1 MFAPFFMNPLG
12 GGFIIEGSGLWG
24 GSAGDVLERTLGT
37 PSNSRKFT
45 ARFVF
50 KLGSLGTSRD
60 LASANTTSTARCE
73 MQVKDTGA
81 LLFYMASA
89 GSTSV
94 NLTTTA
100 LLRDPANFYD
110 VVFVYDTALSTAA
123 DRVKIYVNGT
133 RLTDFATETLPTQNL
148 VSANWNTAQ
157 VHQIGQRASN
167 SERNFDGYMALAMN
181 IDGQAL
187 APTSFG
193 SVTDDGFW
201 SISDVSELTFG
212 TNGFLLEGGV
222 NVSRGTDTQAG
233 GTFAQQKTEFLSHF
247 DGSDAATSSTDVSLA
262 ARTLTFNGNA
272 QLDTAQK
279 YFGTASLLLDGTAD
293 SVSAADNPAYDIAAL
308 DFTMDAWI
316 RLASDASG
324 TIMSKWG
331 PSGQRGWLFTYDA
344 GNSLLDWRTSTDGSN
359 NANQVNETWNP
370 DVDTW
375 YHVAAERTG
384 GKVHLYVDGTM
395 LGSGTSNSDNVYA
408 NTAKFEVGSCENTGA
423 LTFNG
428 HIDEPR
434 YVRGVGLYGGSNFTP
449 ETAAYTDPATANPF
463 IVTGTITATNDS
475 PTNGGDDDEYGNYS
489 TMNPLN
495 PSAATLAE
503 GNNYLTGGSN
513 STNGTLLI
521 PYGQLTYFE
530 AVRVG
535 QADNQIGISVYEDT
549 GRRAW
554 RDNNTSS
561 PSWLTSGGTAGDG
574 TAEVLAN
581 GDVLGVAIDRVND
594 AIYFAKNNTWMNS
607 GNPTSGSDKTGAIWT
622 DLGLHEQWSPFAGSN
637 ANNVNVRFNF
647 GATAFAYTPPTGYLP
662 LATQNLPTP
671 AVINYEDEY
680 YIEAGI
686 SHSNGSTT
694 AVTLPTSV
702 AGGAMALIKR
712 TDSTGG
718 WYIVDTVRGA
728 NKFTFWD
735 SAAAEDTSTFTDQN
749 LTGTT
754 LTLPSALATGTY
766 MVEVF
771 YQGSYFQ
778 IKTYSGNTTNR
789 TISFDGTLDTAPGFM
804 FPMERT
810 GTDAEHLG
818 YHISTGNT
826 GYLQLQTTSAFATGA
841 NFLNN
846 TSPTTTQFTLGTM
859 SNVNKTGNTYV
870 CYAWANSGPYA
881 FGEFTGNNNADGPM
895 TSINGSP
902 KVLICKNTADGNAWF
917 HQNNL
922 SPVVGN
928 PVDTYI
934 MPNATSALSGANS
947 TVHQDFVA
955 NGVKCRATS
964 ASLNASSAQILT
976 MAFGIQPMTDGSTT
990 QSKAK

>member
-100 LLRDPANFYD
+100 LLRDPAAYYD

-344 GNSLLDWRTSTDGSN
+344 GNSLLDWRTSTNGSN

-370 DVDTW
+370 SVDTW

-434 YVRGVGLYGGSNFTP
+434 FVLGVGLYGGSNFTP

-535 QADNQIGISVYEDT
+535 QADNQIGISVYGDT

-694 AVTLPTSV
+694 AVTLPKTVS
-702 AGGAMALIKR
+702 GGAMARIKR
-712 TDSTGG
+712 TNATGS
-718 WYIVDTVRGA
+718 WYVFDTVRGA
-728 NKFTFWD
+728 NKSVEWD
-735 SAAAEDTSTFTDQN
+735 LYSTEDTSWTDQE
-749 LTGTT
+749 LSGTT

-766 MVEVF
+766 LIEV
-771 YQGSYFQ
+771 YYVGAYFQ
-778 IKTYSGNTTNR
+778 IKGYNGNSAIRTETYGSA
-789 TISFDGTLDTAPGFM
+789 LDTAPGFM
-804 FPMERT
+804 ACFHRT
-810 GTDAEHLG
+810 GTAG
-818 YHISTGNT
+818 SVNAAYHTSSGATKVIYTDRSNNPVAISTVW
-826 GYLQLQTTSAFATGA
+826 
-841 NFLNN
+841 NN
-846 TSPTTTQFTLGTM
+846 TEPTTTGFTMG
-859 SNVNKTGNTYV
+859 NNEHNKSGGVYIS
-870 CYAWANSGPYA
+870 YHWANSGTYK
-881 FGEFTGNNNADGPM
+881 FGEFKGNNNASGPVVNVGGSPASFFVKTSATTTASWITKSGGINTDGNDWEKYL
-895 TSINGSP
+895 TSNDTGAIQNVATLEHDILSTGFKARGAHVAINGT
-902 KVLICKNTADGNAWF
+902 IDHIYG
-917 HQNNL
+917 
-922 SPVVGN
+922 
-928 PVDTYI
+928 
-934 MPNATSALSGANS
+934 
-947 TVHQDFVA
+947 
-955 NGVKCRATS
+955 
-964 ASLNASSAQILT
+964 
-976 MAFGIQPMTDGSTT
+976 AFGIQPLTDSAINQGR
-990 QSKAK
+990 AK